1 MYLYIIQKLISGVAQ
16 QSVTASRRGGET
28 PLASIRP
35 MAQVGPTAPHD
46 AHTTEYMPASSS
58 RPLPRAA
65 LAASTAPPES
75 TQVSTIRLYKYLSVA
90 CNKLNQ

>member
-1 MYLYIIQKLISGVAQ
+1 MSTQSILFIIRLGVAQ

-65 LAASTAPPES
+65 VAGSTAPPES
-75 TQVSTIRLYKYLSVA
+75 TQVRAMPNIFSFD
-90 CNKLNQ
+90 

>member
-1 MYLYIIQKLISGVAQ
+1 MCTINDKHFLGIAQ
-16 QSVTASRRGGET
+16 QSVTASRRAGET

-58 RPLPRAA
+58 RPLTRAA
-65 LAASTAPPES
+65 LAATTAPPES
-75 TQVSTIRLYKYLSVA
+75 TQVIFLFMRKTPAFRLRDG
-90 CNKLNQ
+90 

>member
-1 MYLYIIQKLISGVAQ
+1 MSTKKLKTQLGVAQ

-75 TQVSTIRLYKYLSVA
+75 TQVSPMSKIIL
-90 CNKLNQ
+90 

>member
-1 MYLYIIQKLISGVAQ
+1 MVMLISGVAQ
-16 QSVTASRRGGET
+16 QSVSASRRGGET

-58 RPLPRAA
+58 RPLPRASV
-65 LAASTAPPES
+65 AASTAPPPES
-75 TQVSTIRLYKYLSVA
+75 TQVRILYKPPTNA
-90 CNKLNQ
+90 PFKN